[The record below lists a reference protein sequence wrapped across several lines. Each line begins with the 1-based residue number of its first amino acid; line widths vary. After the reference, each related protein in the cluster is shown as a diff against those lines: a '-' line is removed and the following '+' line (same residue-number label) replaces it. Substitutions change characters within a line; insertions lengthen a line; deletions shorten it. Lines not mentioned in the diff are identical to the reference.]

1 MITLDFQTLEEELI
15 AYGAMTEN
23 EATDFYNVENKA
35 EALQYILDYW
45 QDSISEI
52 TDEEIAEEKA
62 YRDMIMFDRY

>member
-1 MITLDFQTLEEELI
+1 MITLNFQTLEEELI
-15 AYGAMTEN
+15 AYGAMTEI
-23 EATDFYNVENKA
+23 EAIDFYNVESKA

-45 QDSISEI
+45 QDSVSEI